1 MSTSRLQQTVQHY
14 RAQLLQH
21 EMQAERVLNEAH
33 LHTLAS
39 IQPALDK
46 LYKQI
51 ADAQQGGGKISPSWL
66 YEQRRLETLNQLI
79 THQVDQYGAL
89 ASHQAGQLQHMGMEL
104 GLQAGQ
110 QQLKATVPP
119 GVSWSFGTPSTSAI
133 ADLVGSTQAGSPLAT
148 LFSGFGQEAADG
160 AAKALITGLSLG
172 NNPRQVAALVQQAL
186 GISRNRALTISRS
199 TMLDAYRSSNLATYQ
214 ANSDVVDKWRWD
226 CDKSPR
232 TCIACLAMDGTLHD
246 LSEEMDTH
254 VNDRCTPTPVTKSW
268 SDLLSPLGID
278 TSDLPD
284 DSSGDDTQTG
294 ADWLDNQDEAVQKQ
308 ILGNAGYDLWKN
320 NDISLMDFV
329 GKSSDPT
336 WGNSIYRR
344 SIKDIMARK

>member
-21 EMQAERVLNEAH
+21 ELQAERALNEAH
-33 LHTLAS
+33 KHTLAA

-51 ADAQQGGGKISPSWL
+51 AEAQQDGTTISPSWL
-66 YEQRRLETLNQLI
+66 YNQRRLETLKALI
-79 THQVDQYGAL
+79 TQQIDQYGAL
-89 ASHQAGQLQHMGMEL
+89 AKMQTGQLQHTGVQL
-104 GLQAGQ
+104 GTKAGQ
-110 QQLKATVPP
+110 QLLQATVPH
-119 GVSWSFGTPSTSAI
+119 GVQFAFGVPSQKAI
-133 ADLVGSTQAGSPLAT
+133 ADLVGATQSGSPLAD
-148 LFSGFGQEAADG
+148 LFSGFGQEAADSVG
-160 AAKALITGLSLG
+160 KALITGLSLG
-172 NNPRQVAALVQQAL
+172 NNPRMVAALVQQAL

-199 TMLDAYRSSNLATYQ
+199 TMLNAYRSANLSTFQ

-232 TCIACLAMDGTLHD
+232 SCIACLAMDGSLHD
-246 LSEEMDTH
+246 LSEEMETH

-268 SDLLSPLGID
+268 SDILSPLGID

-284 DSSGDDTQTG
+284 DSSDDSETG

-308 ILGNAGYDLWKN
+308 ILGPRYSGYADG
-320 NDISLMDFV
+320 SLTLADMV
-329 GKSSDPT
+329 GRKHDKDWGTSVYVKSM
-336 WGNSIYRR
+336 
-344 SIKDIMARK
+344 KELAK